1 MMSMIGAWE
10 YGVTPSLEASERW
23 SESLVLRLSNVLG
36 QDDMRFK
43 KAYPRYCMMIA
54 MFRGASLFQEQQIF
68 VQDDSEDMI
77 PTSWLIRE
85 KFKR

>member
-1 MMSMIGAWE
+1 
-10 YGVTPSLEASERW
+10 
-23 SESLVLRLSNVLG
+23 
-36 QDDMRFK
+36 MRFK

-54 MFRGASLFQEQQIF
+54 IFRGANLFQEQQILA
-68 VQDDSEDMI
+68 QDETQDMI

>member
-1 MMSMIGAWE
+1 
-10 YGVTPSLEASERW
+10 
-23 SESLVLRLSNVLG
+23 
-36 QDDMRFK
+36 MRFK

-54 MFRGASLFQEQQIF
+54 IFRGACLFQEQQIF
-68 VQDDSEDMI
+68 AQDDNQDMI